1 MRNKQ
6 QFWLIK
12 PGNKDVMWVRA
23 VFYVALHTFCQ
34 PFISSACRSN
44 FSLISHIFAFWSCPV
59 ILIIFWMDFSSF
71 FFFFFFLIIIFWWV
85 LVLIKVR
92 AEGPRNE
99 IYLSDLPSIKNQDST
114 SPPLLIVIIKNN
126 KIKHIMDVLRNWV
139 NNILKMKIDWRTKI
153 TIL

>member
-1 MRNKQ
+1 MWCEWERSFMWFFTPSANHLSLPHAGPILAWLAIFLPSDLVLS
-6 QFWLIK
+6 FWLFF
-12 PGNKDVMWVRA
+12 GW
-23 VFYVALHTFCQ
+23 
-34 PFISSACRSN
+34 ISP
-44 FSLISHIFAFWSCPV
+44 L
-59 ILIIFWMDFSSF
+59 
-71 FFFFFFLIIIFWWV
+71 FFFFLIIIFWWV

-139 NNILKMKIDWRTKI
+139 NNILKMKIDWRTRI